1 MSSAIL
7 SYAGWAFLPGLVTG
21 WLQSI
26 YYGIS
31 IRAGDPKPRPGSPKY
46 QKHRRRIHM
55 TVILAYL
62 LYTLYE
68 ADYLVRQS
76 GDFYS
81 FLGLPP
87 GAEEKAIKSR
97 FRRLAAVHHPDKFST
112 EDTVAHAAAEAYF
125 VNLKTAQD
133 TLSDPIKRFAYERF
147 GPDMLKWQQCKTM
160 RDYLITGVQASPL
173 PIYAG
178 SVLALGLLAFT
189 SYLQWGRFWR
199 YTTLAGLFILEYHTI
214 TRPYSSP
221 ILTKVLN
228 PFLGTF
234 TWHPPLLPFQLVSLA
249 RKATFTLFIALS
261 QLGSLFPQPPPKS
274 TTPASEHDQQ
284 QLVRLE
290 GIAAAH
296 EVEAT
301 RLLAMDMTPFA
312 KDETAKKELRDRIR
326 ECNQPP
332 RMVWIKV
339 QPTFDSEYDQ
349 ISIAN
354 VPL

>member
-1 MSSAIL
+1 
-7 SYAGWAFLPGLVTG
+7 
-21 WLQSI
+21 
-26 YYGIS
+26 
-31 IRAGDPKPRPGSPKY
+31 
-46 QKHRRRIHM
+46 M

-68 ADYLVRQS
+68 ADYIIRQS
-76 GDFYS
+76 GDFYKD
-81 FLGLPP
+81 LGLWP

-97 FRRLAAVHHPDKFST
+97 FRRLYAITESWMDPVAFANCYDRAAVHHPDKFST

-147 GPDMLKWQQCKTM
+147 GPDMLKWQHCKTM
-160 RDYLITGVQASPL
+160 RDYLLTGIQSSSL

-178 SVLALGLLAFT
+178 SVIAFGLLAFT

-199 YTTLAGLFILEYHTI
+199 YSTFVGLFILEYHTI
-214 TRPYSSP
+214 TRPFSSP
-221 ILTKVLN
+221 ILTKLLN
-228 PFLGTF
+228 PFLSTF
-234 TWHPPLLPFQLVSLA
+234 TWHSPLLPFQLVSLA

-261 QLGSLFPQPPPKS
+261 QLSGLFPQPQSKT
-274 TTPASEHDQQ
+274 TTPSSEYDQQ

-290 GIAAAH
+290 GVAMAH

-312 KDETAKKELRDRIR
+312 NDEAGKKDLRDRIR
-326 ECNQPP
+326 EWLVNNTIRSDPEVRDAMGRAITKRRSGAPP
-332 RMVWIKV
+332 GAR
-339 QPTFDSEYDQ
+339 
-349 ISIAN
+349 
-354 VPL
+354 